1 PGTRPQ
7 GTARTAGGTGLVMRG
22 ATLIL
27 IAAISTTGA
36 AFGEPVQ
43 RDSVQIWTTL
53 SAPVVPLGGTTIL
66 ELHVETSGAAP
77 QRIVPPDLP
86 PEIGLVGTRE
96 YSQIRF
102 SFGGS
107 GARRVRRELVLRP
120 KATGTLRI
128 PPFSVP
134 ADGRTRR
141 TGAITLT
148 VSPAAPGTTPG
159 AVPW

>member
-7 GTARTAGGTGLVMRG
+7 GAAGPAGGTGLVMRG
-22 ATLIL
+22 ATLVL

-36 AFGEPVQ
+36 AFGKPVQ

-77 QRIVPPDLP
+77 QRIVLPDLP
-86 PEIGLVGTRE
+86 PEIEVVGTRE

-102 SFGGS
+102 SVGGS
-107 GARRVRRELVLRP
+107 GARLVRRELVLDR
-120 KATGTLRI
+120 K
-128 PPFSVP
+128 S
-134 ADGRTRR
+134 TR
-141 TGAITLT
+141 LNSSH
-148 VSPAAPGTTPG
+148 VKNSN
-159 AVPW
+159 AVFCL